1 MSQLR
6 KEQLNIL
13 TSQWATYTYTATA
26 GTTSTTLPGGFQATT
41 TTQTSGGNPSTNTR
55 GIITTSSYNLVN
67 LKYQSSGLL
76 IEDTGTQIFGRLT
89 YSAGSGLYTVT
100 YYKLVA
106 GSEVSATLPDTG
118 TYSITMMFS
127 EVVRFSEMSTAGP
140 IIYGVNPDR
149 SVGSSNA
156 GSVLVPVTAGETI
169 IVGQPLYITNVS
181 GSPRV
186 FKAEADN
193 ASVLYVVGIAY
204 DAGSITNTIR
214 MQIAGEISIA
224 DSIWDSV
231 PTTIDV
237 GKPAYLSTTAGKL
250 TLTAPSSVGS
260 SVQKCGIITKGGSGL
275 VKMVVQIG
283 DVVTY

>member
-26 GTTSTTLPGGFQATT
+26 GTTSTTLPVGFQTTT

-55 GIITTSSYNLVN
+55 GIITTGTYNLVT
-67 LKYQSSGLL
+67 LKYQSTGLL
-76 IEDTGTQIFGRLT
+76 IEDNGLQIFGRLT
-89 YSAGSGLYTVT
+89 YAAGNYTVT
-100 YYKLVA
+100 YYKIVA

-118 TYSITMMFS
+118 TYSVIMMFS
-127 EVVRFSEMSTAGP
+127 EVVRFAEMSTAGP
-140 IIYGVNPDR
+140 IIYGVNSDR

-156 GSVLVPVTAGETI
+156 GSILVSVTAGETI
-169 IVGQPLYITNVS
+169 TVGQPLYITNVS
-181 GSPRV
+181 GAPRV

-193 ASVLYVVGIAY
+193 ASILYVVGIAY
-204 DAGSITNTIR
+204 EAGSITNTIR

-231 PTTIDV
+231 PTIADV
-237 GKPAYLSTTAGKL
+237 GKPAYLSTTIGKL
-250 TLTAPSSVGS
+250 TLTAPSSAGN

-283 DVVTY
+283 DVITY